1 MRHGDDLESN
11 ALESRWHR
19 HVSLP
24 DILAI
29 LSGGAVGLVLA
40 VIGGG
45 GSILATPAL
54 LYVVG
59 VANPHVAIG
68 TSAIAVSVNAFANFV
83 NHARRGNVRWRCAM
97 VFAGSG
103 VLGAAIGA
111 AIGKLT
117 DAQILLPLFALL
129 MIVVG
134 IGMLRRQH
142 SDTGQDVNLTRENA
156 PKLIAYGVGVGAVSG
171 FFGIGGGFLIVPGL
185 IGATGMSM
193 IQAIGSSLLSVG
205 TFGATTATSYALDGL
220 VDWRIAGLFI
230 GGGFVGGLLGAGLA
244 THLSKQRGAL
254 QRVFA
259 VVVFAVA
266 AYMLYR
272 SLIAPH

>member
-1 MRHGDDLESN
+1 M
-11 ALESRWHR
+11 
-19 HVSLP
+19 SLP

-54 LYVVG
+54 LYIVG
-59 VANPHVAIG
+59 VSNPHMAIG
-68 TSAIAVSVNAFANFV
+68 TSALAVSVNAFANLI
-83 NHARRGNVRWRCAM
+83 NHARRGNVKWRCAS
-97 VFAGSG
+97 VFAASG
-103 VLGAAIGA
+103 VVGAAIGA
-111 AIGKLT
+111 AVGKVT

-129 MIVVG
+129 MIVIG
-134 IGMLRRQH
+134 IAMLRSRKNE
-142 SDTGQDVNLTRENA
+142 GGGEVKLTAQNA
-156 PKLIAYGVGVGAVSG
+156 PKLIAYGLGVGALSG

-185 IGATGMSM
+185 VAATGMNM

-205 TFGATTATSYALDGL
+205 SFGATTAASYALDGL

-230 GGGFVGGLLGAGLA
+230 GGGLIGGLIGASFA

-259 VVVFAVA
+259 AVVFVVA

-272 SLIAPH
+272 SFSA

>member
-1 MRHGDDLESN
+1 MT
-11 ALESRWHR
+11 
-19 HVSLP
+19 LP

-29 LSGGAVGLVLA
+29 LSGAAVGLVLA

-59 VANPHVAIG
+59 VSNPHMAIG
-68 TSAIAVSVNAFANFV
+68 TSALAVSVNAFANLI
-83 NHARRGNVRWRCAM
+83 NHARRGHVRWRNAGT
-97 VFAGSG
+97 FAAAG
-103 VLGAAIGA
+103 VIGA
-111 AIGKLT
+111 MIGATIGKAT
-117 DAQILLPLFALL
+117 DPRVLLPLFAML
-129 MIVVG
+129 MIVAG
-134 IGMLRRQH
+134 FAMLGRKTADAIEERF
-142 SDTGQDVNLTRENA
+142 SRANM
-156 PKLIAYGVGVGAVSG
+156 PKLIGYGLGVGTLSG

-185 IGATGMSM
+185 VAATGMSM

-205 TFGATTATSYALDGL
+205 SFGATTATSYAIDGL
-220 VDWRIAGLFI
+220 VDWRIALLFI
-230 GGGFVGGLLGAGLA
+230 GGGLIGGVIGASFA

-259 VVVFAVA
+259 TVVFIVA

-272 SLIAPH
+272 SSQAA

>member
-1 MRHGDDLESN
+1 MRHGDDLKDD
-11 ALESRWHR
+11 ALESRELR
-19 HVSLP
+19 RVNLP

-29 LSGGAVGLVLA
+29 LSGGAVGLILA

-68 TSAIAVSVNAFANFV
+68 TSAIAVSVNAFANFI

-97 VFAGSG
+97 VFAASG
-103 VLGAAIGA
+103 IVGASVGA
-111 AIGKLT
+111 AIGKVT

-134 IGMLRRQH
+134 IAMLRRKH
-142 SDTGQDVNLTRENA
+142 GDTGADVRLTRENA
-156 PKLIAYGVGVGAVSG
+156 PKLVAYGLGVGAISG

-205 TFGATTATSYALDGL
+205 SFGAATAASYALDNL
-220 VDWRIAGLFI
+220 IDWRIAALFI
-230 GGGFVGGLLGAGLA
+230 GGGLIGGLIGAGLA

-259 VVVFAVA
+259 GVVFAVA

-272 SLIAPH
+272 SLIAH

>member
-1 MRHGDDLESN
+1 MNIS
-11 ALESRWHR
+11 
-19 HVSLP
+19 

-29 LSGGAVGLVLA
+29 LSGSAVGLVLA
-40 VIGGG
+40 LIGGG

-68 TSAIAVSVNAFANFV
+68 TSAIAVSVNAFANLI
-83 NHARRGNVRWRCAM
+83 NHARRGNVKWRCAS
-97 VFAGSG
+97 VFAVSG
-103 VLGAAIGA
+103 IIGAAIGA
-111 AIGKLT
+111 AVGKVT
-117 DAQILLPLFALL
+117 DARILLPLFALL

-134 IGMLRRQH
+134 IFMLRPRK
-142 SDTGQDVNLTRENA
+142 GEERPDVVLTSQNT
-156 PKLIAYGVGVGAVSG
+156 PKLVGFGLAAGALSG

-185 IGATGMSM
+185 VGATGMSM
-193 IQAIGSSLLSVG
+193 IQAVGSSLLSVG
-205 TFGATTATSYALDGL
+205 AFGATTATSYALDNL
-220 VDWRIAGLFI
+220 VDWRIALLFI
-230 GGGFVGGLLGAGLA
+230 GGGLIGGAIGASFA

-259 VVVFAVA
+259 GVVFAVA

-272 SLIAPH
+272 SFIGH